1 MAKKRLLEKLQELLM
16 DELDEDEVEEAAPSP
31 PPREPVAYEIP
42 QEVFELVNTAYVAAQ
57 SAQSQYNTLVPQLE
71 SRKAAAWDILREA
84 RKALNEQVVYAREEC
99 DVPDEEGW
107 VLNFPDEDNVFPNF
121 SKREEE
127 E

>member
-16 DELDEDEVEEAAPSP
+16 DELDEDEVEESAPSLP
-31 PPREPVAYEIP
+31 PGEPPAREIP
-42 QEVFELVNTAYVAAQ
+42 QEVFELVNAAYVAAQ

-71 SRKAAAWDILREA
+71 ARKALAWDILREA
-84 RKALNEQVVYAREEC
+84 RKTLNEQVINAREEC

-121 SKREEE
+121 SKKEEE